1 MRSCARE
8 REHNHERGGGAAF
21 WPRARVSSLM
31 SQPETGSGLAILK
44 YLIRD
49 LIRSRF
55 CVCFSISQS
64 DTLYALLDN
73 YICTYLPCTHPGT
86 LYSVHAPR
94 PPAGRL
100 ARRQDA
106 GAIGSATAPRRTHR
120 AKKQPNW
127 QPPSLVPSP
136 RCTAPRV
143 RPHLTPPWDL
153 SARTLAPQA
162 REAKSVGQIIG
173 QREQVELVRGAARTA
188 HKASGKL
195 DHDSVCHR

>member
-1 MRSCARE
+1 M
-8 REHNHERGGGAAF
+8 
-21 WPRARVSSLM
+21 
-31 SQPETGSGLAILK
+31 I
-44 YLIRD
+44 
-49 LIRSRF
+49 
-55 CVCFSISQS
+55 
-64 DTLYALLDN
+64 ALLRVFFHLAVG
-73 YICTYLPCTHPGT
+73 YTLCATRQLQCTYLPCTHPGT
-86 LYSVHAPR
+86 LFYSVHAPR